1 MHPISNYV
9 SINAGYPYGLR
20 GTKQQTDTGLLWKN
34 PPYSPGSHRTAGMAL
49 GYFSLHNRSAAT
61 VNVGIGVRIPNYLW
75 KYYTRVDSTTTSTD
89 VTTNA
94 QGTSTAVDLNSTTNN
109 DGHVI
114 LSRVPFNAISY
125 NITQAVTGSPVN
137 AIRYTNTAGTGW
149 TNLTN
154 PYALPASSA
163 GTFPVTG
170 EAVVAFNEP
179 TDWGKTAAAG
189 LETGLAGGYYGL
201 AFRSTT
207 APSQKAQATG
217 VEIFRLFFLTEG
229 VADNGSLSQDFGAKD
244 FVMALDA
251 FSNEG
256 LYGDALVAAFLDPA
270 AASQGVK
277 ADIGNRVSALI
288 RSV

>member
-1 MHPISNYV
+1 VMLYE
-9 SINAGYPYGLR
+9 
-20 GTKQQTDTGLLWKN
+20 
-34 PPYSPGSHRTAGMAL
+34 MAL
-49 GYFSLHNRSAAT
+49 
-61 VNVGIGVRIPNYLW
+61 
-75 KYYTRVDSTTTSTD
+75 
-89 VTTNA
+89 
-94 QGTSTAVDLNSTTNN
+94 
-109 DGHVI
+109 
-114 LSRVPFNAISY
+114 
-125 NITQAVTGSPVN
+125 
-137 AIRYTNTAGTGW
+137 
-149 TNLTN
+149 
-154 PYALPASSA
+154 
-163 GTFPVTG
+163 
-170 EAVVAFNEP
+170 NEP